1 MRTKIVATIGPASAE
16 KEILKKMI
24 VSGLDV
30 CRINLSHGNYAQ
42 HKEVIKNIKQLNA
55 ELGTNVPILGD
66 LQGPKIRLGEVKENT
81 FLEEGKK
88 INIIA
93 EDIVGDDKTISVSLK
108 SICQD
113 VHKGD
118 RILLDDGKIVL
129 ESLGVEDNQL
139 KALVIQGGV
148 LSSRKGMNL
157 PDSKLS
163 VPSLTEKDIA
173 DISFLVEMQT
183 EWIALSFVRSASD
196 IIELRHII
204 SNLRAEHKPYIIA
217 KIEKPEALEDFD
229 NILKEAD
236 GIMVARGDLG
246 LEIPLE
252 RLPLTQKMIIKET
265 NAQSKPVIIA
275 TQMMEN
281 MIYNIYPS
289 RAEVNDVANSVMDGA
304 DALMLSAET
313 SVGKYPIEV
322 IQTMQK
328 IISQVE
334 DFEDIYY
341 KHHQSK
347 IKNNSRFITDSVL
360 YTACSLAKD
369 SEAKAIVAMTQSG
382 YSAFKLSA
390 QRPKAKIYIFTNNKA
405 ILNTL
410 NLLWGVEAFYYDKYI
425 STDHT
430 IEDIHYFLI
439 KKGELKEGDM
449 IINTASTPLQDY
461 GKTNMLKLSCV
472 K

>member
-16 KEILKKMI
+16 KNILKKMLLA
-24 VSGLDV
+24 GLDV
-30 CRINLSHGNYAQ
+30 CRINMSHGNYAQ
-42 HKEVIKNIKQLNA
+42 HKKVIQTIKQLNK
-55 ELGTNVPILGD
+55 ELGTNVPVLGD
-66 LQGPKIRLGEVKENT
+66 LQGPKIRLGEVKKDT
-81 FLEEGKK
+81 FLKK
-88 INIIA
+88 GEIINIIA
-93 EDIVGDDKTISVSLK
+93 EEIIGDDKTISVSLK

-113 VHKGD
+113 VRKGD

-129 ESLGVEDNQL
+129 ESLGVEKNKL
-139 KALVIQGGV
+139 KALVIQGGEI
-148 LSSRKGMNL
+148 SSRKGMNL

-163 VPSLTEKDIA
+163 VPCLSEKDIA
-173 DISFLVEMQT
+173 DISFLVEMQA
-183 EWIALSFVRSASD
+183 EWIALSFVRSAAD

-204 SNLRAEHKPYIIA
+204 SNLRLEHKPYIIA
-217 KIEKPEALEDFD
+217 KIEKPEAIEDFD
-229 NILKEAD
+229 NILKETD

-252 RLPLTQKMIIKET
+252 KLPLTQKMIIKKT

-313 SVGKYPIEV
+313 SVGKYPVEV
-322 IQTMQK
+322 IQTMQR

-390 QRPKAKIYIFTNNKA
+390 QRPKAKIFIFTNNKA
-405 ILNTL
+405 IINTL

-430 IEDIHYFLI
+430 IEDIHYLLI

>member
-1 MRTKIVATIGPASAE
+1 MRTKIVATIGPASAD
-16 KEILKKMI
+16 KKMLKKMI

-30 CRINLSHGNYAQ
+30 CRINMSHGNHAQ
-42 HKEVIKNIKQLNA
+42 HKEVILNIQQLNA

-81 FLEEGKK
+81 FLEKGDT

-93 EDIVGDDKTISVSLK
+93 DEVIGDNETISVSLK
-108 SICQD
+108 TICKD
-113 VHKGD
+113 VHEGD

-129 ESLGVEDNQL
+129 ESLGVEDDKL
-139 KALVIQGGV
+139 KALVIQGGII
-148 LSSRKGMNL
+148 SSRKGMNL

-163 VPSLTEKDIA
+163 VPCLSEKDII
-173 DISFLVEMQT
+173 DIGFLVEMQA
-183 EWIALSFVRSASD
+183 EWIALSFVRSAAD
-196 IIELRHII
+196 IIELRHVI
-204 SNLRAEHKPYIIA
+204 SSLRAEHKPYIIA

-252 RLPLTQKMIIKET
+252 KLPLTQKMIIKQT

-281 MIYNIYPS
+281 MIHNIYPS

-313 SVGKYPIEV
+313 SVGKYPVEV

-347 IKNNSRFITDSVL
+347 IKNNSRFITDSIL

-410 NLLWGVEAFYYDKYI
+410 NLLWGVESFYYDKYI

-430 IEDIHYFLI
+430 IEDIHYFLV